1 MSVINTRERL
11 WGGRK
16 MCIEEQVIYEKLA
29 GITPIN
35 YTDNQTTNGKHI
47 ENKMDESDSQVE
59 IVDYIAEIIGRISTM
74 ERTRQN
80 YAYRPIYSR
89 RGLAGGVIIFCK
101 RVIRKLLK
109 WYIEP
114 ICFQQ
119 TEFNNAVTPAIGRL
133 CELQQLTSTQQASL
147 SEKAEK
153 EQQQVR
159 IAIEQMRTELLS
171 AHQEKM
177 RETEAQ
183 IEALKK
189 AMDSYRED
197 TRFMKETILRQ
208 SGLLKVICAENASLR
223 KKLSVIASLEQK
235 NRETA
240 SLVNANGRR
249 LDRLDEQMSVLREA
263 GAFIS
268 SDSEENIVRRSVS
281 QSGEDAIIAY
291 LLNFLGRSLSDCTY
305 LDLGANHAKYLS
317 NTFYFYQK
325 GARGVLVEANPQL
338 IGELK
343 LFRGGDT
350 ILNKCVSSQSGNKI
364 PFYVMSGDGLST
376 SDRNEAEA
384 AIIENPALSI
394 DAVVEVETIT
404 VSELLH
410 HYFDGA
416 PTLMNIDIE
425 GEEMNVLRSIDFEA
439 YRPLIISIETIP
451 YRRHLVIEEKREEIV
466 AFMQAVGY
474 TEYAFTGI
482 NSIFLDKR
490 GLYIPLQEDTKESK
504 EDSFGV

>member
-1 MSVINTRERL
+1 MN
-11 WGGRK
+11 
-16 MCIEEQVIYEKLA
+16 IEEQVIYEKLTG
-29 GITPIN
+29 GIPIN
-35 YTDNQTTNGKHI
+35 CTKEQKPIKECPQCRSMNA
-47 ENKMDESDSQVE
+47 DSQAE
-59 IVDYIAEIIGRISTM
+59 NADKFAEIIKHISTM
-74 ERTRQN
+74 ERTREN
-80 YAYRPIYSR
+80 YAYRRIYSCR
-89 RGLAGGVIIFCK
+89 KIIGGLIVFFK
-101 RVIRKLLK
+101 RVIRKILK

-133 CELQQLTSTQQASL
+133 CEIQQRAISQQTLIREEVDRNQQQL
-147 SEKAEK
+147 
-153 EQQQVR
+153 
-159 IAIEQMRTELLS
+159 
-171 AHQEKM
+171 
-177 RETEAQ
+177 EAQ
-183 IEALKK
+183 IK
-189 AMDSYRED
+189 
-197 TRFMKETILRQ
+197 
-208 SGLLKVICAENASLR
+208 GLLKTMEDYKEDAQFMKMNALQQSNLLKEVCAENAALR
-223 KKLSVIASLEQK
+223 RELSNINALKQE
-235 NRETA
+235 NGEMA
-240 SLVNANGRR
+240 ALVAANSQR
-249 LDRLDEQMSVLREA
+249 LNKLDEQLAVLREA
-263 GAFIS
+263 GAFINA
-268 SDSEENIVRRSVS
+268 DSEDDIVRRSVS

-291 LLNFLGRSLSDCTY
+291 LLNVLGRSLSDCTY

-343 LFRGGDT
+343 LFRGGDI

-384 AIIENPALSI
+384 AIIENPTLSI